1 MIKQQE
7 QPPRKRNNWRV
18 WVHWNITLE
27 WSHIEVRGRVCFT
40 FVDHM
45 RTLKSDQS
53 PNVSIRTPGY
63 QKSNYGRARK
73 LSCLEDFKILCSHPW
88 NKKRTINHSMI
99 IFPMI
104 SSSLMGGCDHD
115 YFARSFSTD
124 WDHIKG
130 VLLTLC
136 SRLMYCKVSTSY
148 PDHIWGVFPPVHW
161 RSVLC
166 SDHIWVVLITPTC
179 IVQFL

>member
-1 MIKQQE
+1 MIKQQCGSVE
-7 QPPRKRNNWRV
+7 VCKQWSNSRSNLPASGIIDGCELR
-18 WVHWNITLE
+18 VHWNITLE

-73 LSCLEDFKILCSHPW
+73 LSCLEDFVQ
-88 NKKRTINHSMI
+88 

-104 SSSLMGGCDHD
+104 SSSLMGGCDQD

-124 WDHIKG
+124 CDHIKG